1 MIQIGTPANADRYA
15 ALGPGLRTRLR
26 GGLAMIFDRKDRALD
41 ALAAQCLRVREL
53 VDTVG
58 DPLLRA
64 ALDLLLLEVAR
75 ALAESC
81 PQERASGA

>member
-1 MIQIGTPANADRYA
+1 MIQIATPANADRYA
-15 ALGPGLRTRLR
+15 ALDPDLRTRLP
-26 GGLAMIFDRKDRALD
+26 GGLTMIFDRKDNALD
-41 ALAAQCLRVREL
+41 ALAAQWLRVREL

-64 ALDLLLLEVAR
+64 AIDLLLLEVAR